1 MKLSEKSNYNYI
13 LSTFIILIAFIFN
26 NANCIRFPD
35 RVAQPAREQP
45 DQQRLQTAV
54 FALGS
59 FWRSEAVFGCLP
71 GVVRTTVG
79 YSGGS
84 KPNPEYR
91 SFGDH
96 AESVQVLV
104 FNNFFLFLSILPKL
118 LYLFKC
124 LLNKCFYISYFYNSK
139 EIRIHLCS
147 MYFL

>member
-1 MKLSEKSNYNYI
+1 MKLSEKTNNYYYI
-13 LSTFIILIAFIFN
+13 LSIFIILIAFLIN

-104 FNNFFLFLSILPKL
+104 FNNLFLFLSILPKL
-118 LYLFKC
+118 LYFFMLRMC
-124 LLNKCFYISYFYNSK
+124 ILSK
-139 EIRIHLCS
+139 
-147 MYFL
+147 

>member
-1 MKLSEKSNYNYI
+1 MRRISERTTNSHYTLSI
-13 LSTFIILIAFIFN
+13 FIILIAFIFD
-26 NANCIRFPD
+26 NAQSIRFPD
-35 RVAQPAREQP
+35 RVAQPAR
-45 DQQRLQTAV
+45 DQSDQHHFQTAI

-96 AESVQVLV
+96 AESVQED
-104 FNNFFLFLSILPKL
+104 
-118 LYLFKC
+118 Y
-124 LLNKCFYISYFYNSK
+124 
-139 EIRIHLCS
+139 
-147 MYFL
+147 